1 MNQISGLVDSVN
13 SVVSLG
19 LFLCHPV
26 NAGDMDHLIFFNMF
40 FNIFGNYSWSSL
52 GICYSGVCSRV
63 SAALQ
68 QHACRPSLLLSF

>member
-1 MNQISGLVDSVN
+1 MNQISGLVDSMN

-52 GICYSGVCSRV
+52 GICYSGV
-63 SAALQ
+63 L
-68 QHACRPSLLLSF
+68 F